1 MLQFLLYQ
9 MSTADKVARLLVHS
23 RLTNAKLQTRLEVA
37 SLAEAKVVV
46 ANIIQLGRQLAPFGR
61 QLGWKVGATNDR
73 SLKSLGLSV
82 PFYGPLYE
90 NHCYSTQLIKS
101 IDLNRFGRFRA
112 AEAEF
117 CFRMKDSLPPRSNG
131 VPYGIEEVYDRIDC
145 VIPAIEIAATR
156 FECDIS
162 APLIVGDFA
171 MNGCCIMGNDVSKPT
186 HYDYFS
192 TSVASLHVNDSQ
204 VSSSTGSNVL
214 GNPVQAV
221 TFLANELNR
230 DGFELSAGDIVMSG
244 ACCVCKVEVGDRLVV
259 EFVGL
264 SDLTESVSV
273 VIS

>member
-1 MLQFLLYQ
+1 
-9 MSTADKVARLLVHS
+9 MSAAAADKVARLLIHS
-23 RLTNAKLQTRLEVA
+23 RLVNAKLQTQLGVS
-37 SLAEAKVVV
+37 SLAEAKLVV
-46 ANIIQLGRQLAPFGR
+46 ADIIRLGRQLTPFGR

-73 SLKSLGLSV
+73 SLQSLGLSA

-90 NHCYSTQLIKS
+90 NHCFSTQLINS
-101 IDLNRFGRFRA
+101 IDLNRCGRFRA

-131 VPYGIEEVYDRIDC
+131 LPYRMEEVYDRIEC

-162 APLIVGDFA
+162 APLVVGDFA
-171 MNGCCIMGNDVSKPT
+171 MNGCCIMGNEVSKPT
-186 HYDYFS
+186 DYNHLS
-192 TSVASLHVNDSQ
+192 TSGASLHVNDSL

-230 DGFELSAGDIVMSG
+230 DGYELSAGDIVMSG
-244 ACCVCKVEVGDRLVV
+244 ACCVCKVEVGDRLVAQ
-259 EFVGL
+259 FVGL
-264 SDLTESVSV
+264 SGSTEYVSV
-273 VIS
+273 AIS